1 MSDEPKDLFYHYLFQ
16 DNQHLESG
24 TGSSYNEKPSY
35 NNYSQGFD
43 DDPSNYIMS
52 SFNDQS
58 LERPVVYNSMAS
70 AFGLS
75 RPPSSSQVFA
85 SVESNP
91 KPREV
96 GDLGGG
102 SGDVIVTANS
112 SISSSSTEA
121 GAEEDSDHKSSKDRQ
136 PKELEDGGESSKKV
150 PSKAKKKGEKK
161 QREPRFAF
169 MTKSE
174 VDHLEDG
181 YRWRKYGQKAVK
193 NSPYP
198 RSYYRCTTQKC
209 TVKKRVERSYQD
221 PTVVIT
227 TYEGQHNHPIP
238 ATLRGSSTAA
248 AAIFSPYCM
257 FTQPTAAARP
267 VPTFPQHYFAT
278 HAQIMPAQTMNSQH
292 HEQNPPNNPHHDHQ
306 LPDYGLLQDIIP
318 SMFLK
323 QYNYEP

>member
-1 MSDEPKDLFYHYLFQ
+1 MSDESKDLFYHYLFR

-24 TGSSYNEKPSY
+24 TGSRSYNEKPPY

-43 DDPSNYIMS
+43 DPSYNYMS
-52 SFNDQS
+52 SFNDHQW
-58 LERPVVYNSMAS
+58 
-70 AFGLS
+70 S
-75 RPPSSSQVFA
+75 RPSSSQVFA
-85 SVESNP
+85 SVESNL

-96 GDLGGG
+96 GDLGHAAG
-102 SGDVIVTANS
+102 SSDVLVTANS
-112 SISSSSTEA
+112 SMSSSSTEA
-121 GAEEDSDHKSSKDRQ
+121 GAEEDSDHHKSSKDRQ

-161 QREPRFAF
+161 QRDPRFAF

-221 PTVVIT
+221 PTIVIT

-238 ATLRGSSTAA
+238 ATLRGTSNTAA
-248 AAIFSPYCM
+248 AAIFSPYM

-267 VPTFPQHYFAT
+267 VPTFPQHYFAA
-278 HAQIMPAQTMNSQH
+278 HAQIMQPAQIMNSQQ
-292 HEQNPPNNPHHDHQ
+292 QNPGLPNSPHHDHQ
-306 LPDYGLLQDIIP
+306 LPDCGLLQDMIIP
-318 SMFLK
+318 SMFLE